1 MTYVYRFIAG
11 LIVAAGIALPAHHA
25 AAEGLQ
31 VAVNRSEI
39 ITLDEPMKEVMV
51 ADPVTADVVVH
62 GTQKVSI
69 IGRRL
74 GRTSVRVLGE
84 NSKILRDI
92 DVQVG
97 FDLADLRR
105 ILKNYFPD
113 ESIAVETV
121 SNNIALSGIVSSV
134 EVAEKAVRI
143 AKEYVKE
150 ARGLSATGN
159 ATTTE
164 EESSGVINLMQ
175 IRSGQQVMLRVRVGE
190 IQRSALKRLGASLGI
205 ATDRG
210 GSTTV
215 FEQGNQTMF
224 FAEGGDFD
232 ADPIFER
239 FAENSFF
246 GTLWSAGSVQVR
258 AALDALERDGM
269 FRILAEPNL
278 VAISGERA
286 EFLAGG
292 EFPIPVVQ
300 GNEGQISVT
309 FRQFGVAVQ
318 FLPIVLSEDR
328 IRLQV
333 QPEVSELS
341 EAGSISVSGF
351 NIPALSSRRAR
362 TTIELSPGETLMIAG
377 LIRDQTNTTVN
388 ETPGLSEVPILSSL
402 FRNTSLQRTETE
414 LVIVVTPY
422 LVDPVTGTDVKL
434 PTDNFQ
440 PPSVMDMFFYG
451 ALGAVT
457 NETLAKSQRPR
468 VEGNVGFMMD

>member
-1 MTYVYRFIAG
+1 MKYMYG
-11 LIVAAGIALPAHHA
+11 LIGGLLVAAGVLMPVTDA

-51 ADPVTADVVVH
+51 ADPLTADVVVH
-62 GTQKVSI
+62 GNTKVSI
-69 IGRRL
+69 IGKKL
-74 GRTSVRVLGE
+74 GRTSVRVIGE
-84 NSKILRDI
+84 GNKLLRDI
-92 DVQVG
+92 NVIVG
-97 FDLADLRR
+97 FDLADVRR
-105 ILKNYFPD
+105 VMRNYFPD
-113 ESIAVETV
+113 EQIAVETV

-134 EVAEKAVRI
+134 EVAERAVRI
-143 AKEYVKE
+143 AEEYVKE
-150 ARGLSATGN
+150 ARGLSSTASSVNTD
-159 ATTTE
+159 E
-164 EESSGVINLMQ
+164 ENSGVLNLMQ

-190 IQRSALKRLGASLGI
+190 IQRSALKRLGVSLGVSSE
-205 ATDRG
+205 AG
-210 GSTTV
+210 NSSTLL
-215 FEQGNQTMF
+215 EGGNQTLF
-224 FAEGGDFD
+224 FQEVGNAN
-232 ADPIFER
+232 DPIFTR
-239 FAENSFF
+239 VAGDTFL
-246 GTLWSAGSVQVR
+246 GTLWSAGSVQIR
-258 AALDALERDGM
+258 AALDALERDGL

-292 EFPIPVVQ
+292 EFPIPIVQ
-300 GNEGQISVT
+300 GNDGQISVQ
-309 FRQFGVAVQ
+309 FRQYGVAVQ
-318 FLPIVLSEDR
+318 FMPLVLSPDR

-341 EAGSISVSGF
+341 EAGSVNIQGF

-388 ETPGLSEVPILSSL
+388 ETPGLSEIPILSAL
-402 FRNTSLQRTETE
+402 FRSTSMQRTETE

-422 LVDPVTGTDVKL
+422 LVDPVTGSDIKL
-434 PTDNFQ
+434 PTDNYQ